1 MLTDKIVVLGITG
14 SIAAYK
20 AAELASKLTHVGVR
34 VDVVMTDAAQK
45 FISPLTL
52 RSLTHRP
59 VVSDMWEPSEE
70 YRIKH
75 VSLAQAA
82 DVLVIAPATA
92 DIIAKLSYGMADD
105 LLSTTVLATRAPVIV
120 APAMNV
126 NMYENPVTQE
136 NLSRLK
142 ERGFTIVEP
151 GYGHLACDTVG
162 KGRLAATEEII
173 GAIKMVLGREGDM
186 VGKKVVVTAGG
197 TLEPIDPVRF
207 IGNRSSGKMGYA
219 LAEAARDRGAAVT
232 LISAASLPEPIGVE
246 VVYVESAAQMLEAVQ
261 KAVKG
266 AEALV
271 MAAAVADFRP
281 KVMAKSK
288 IKKAAL
294 SLNLELERT
303 PDILAEVDG
312 NFIRVG
318 FAAESENLLANARK
332 KMADK
337 VLDLIVAND
346 VTAKGSGFGSDTNK
360 VTLISRDGNEE
371 DLPLMTKREV
381 ADKVWDW
388 VVANEKPHMSF

>member
-20 AAELASKLTHVGVR
+20 AAELASKLTQAGIR
-34 VDVVMTDAAQK
+34 VDVVMTEAAQK

-52 RSLTHRP
+52 RSLTRRP
-59 VVSDMWEPSEE
+59 VVTSMWEMSSEFS
-70 YRIKH
+70 IQH

-82 DVLVIAPATA
+82 DVVVIAPATA
-92 DIIAKLSYGMADD
+92 NIIARIACGMADD
-105 LLSTTVLATRAPVIV
+105 LLSATVLATRAPVII
-120 APAMNV
+120 APAMNT
-126 NMYENPVTQE
+126 NMYENPITKE
-136 NLSRLK
+136 NLTRLK
-142 ERGFTIVEP
+142 ERGFTIIEP
-151 GYGHLACDTVG
+151 GCGRLACDSVG
-162 KGRLAATEEII
+162 KGRLAETKQII
-173 GAIKMVLGREGDM
+173 GTIKMLLGRDGDM
-186 VGKKVVVTAGG
+186 AGKKVVVTAGG
-197 TLEPIDPVRF
+197 TREPIDPVRF

-219 LAEAARDRGAAVT
+219 LAEAARDRGASVT
-232 LISAASLPEPIGVE
+232 LISTTSLPEPAGMDVI
-246 VVYVESAAQMLEAVQ
+246 YVESAAQMLDAVQ
-261 KAVKG
+261 KAANG

-294 SLNLELERT
+294 SLDLELERT

-318 FAAESENLLANARK
+318 FAAESENLVINAK
-332 KMADK
+332 KKLADK

-388 VVANEKPHMSF
+388 VVANE